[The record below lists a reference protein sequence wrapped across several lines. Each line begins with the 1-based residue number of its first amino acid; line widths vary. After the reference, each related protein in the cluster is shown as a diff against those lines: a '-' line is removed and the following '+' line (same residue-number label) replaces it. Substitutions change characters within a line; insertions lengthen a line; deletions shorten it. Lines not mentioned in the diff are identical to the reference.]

1 MRHILQSTA
10 AFCIFG
16 LLFLAGMAAQDKG
29 GTVDLSPVLGKPVGW
44 NVALASGTKQDFV
57 ITPMAGKPVLQVGA
71 NGLYLTSK
79 EKVTGEAELQLR
91 FRMTSP
97 EDKGSYLAVMAG
109 LPKMEDPGTNPL
121 RFGLQIHAGAEPE
134 NMMWST
140 APLPEQK
147 DGELGNYTVPNLPA
161 GRLLWPEMVRARVE
175 QEVASE
181 PRLTQRFITL
191 RYQLLKN
198 AYRVYL
204 DDRLLREGRHPKLD
218 ATGFVKLQFTRG
230 AEIAGLKLIPLA
242 PQDPRFETVALEGY
256 LNADKFRGQTVTLP
270 KPGQTVTV
278 SGVPFVL
285 PKPDDKAQSHIDLK
299 PSWLSCGI
307 VEGAFDGW
315 TGDLHRWRGALE
327 RNPGRIQFRVPNAP
341 YAKLHLL
348 AAYSGEPDTTAIVS
362 AQFFRDSAGFP
373 VNFASKAP
381 LFSAASPNALPVP
394 LGKAAKANLHLVTIP
409 LEPDGVSPS
418 AICNIWNSS

>member
-1 MRHILQSTA
+1 MRHILQLTA
-10 AFCIFG
+10 AFCLFG
-16 LLFLAGMAAQDKG
+16 LFLLANMAAQDKG
-29 GTVDLSPVLGKPVGW
+29 GKVDLSPVLGKAAAW
-44 NVALASGTKQDFV
+44 NVAPVQGAKQDFTV
-57 ITPMAGKPVLQVGA
+57 TPIAGKPVLQVGA

-121 RFGLQIHAGAEPE
+121 RFGLQIHASADPE

-161 GRLLWPEMVRARVE
+161 GRLLWPEMVRTRVE

-204 DDRLLREGRHPKLD
+204 DDRLLREGRHPKIET
-218 ATGFVKLQFTRG
+218 AGFVKLQVTRG
-230 AEIAGLKLIPLA
+230 VEIAGLKVI
-242 PQDPRFETVALEGY
+242 QDPRFETVALEGY
-256 LNADKFRGQTVTLP
+256 L
-270 KPGQTVTV
+270 
-278 SGVPFVL
+278 
-285 PKPDDKAQSHIDLK
+285 
-299 PSWLSCGI
+299 
-307 VEGAFDGW
+307 
-315 TGDLHRWRGALE
+315 
-327 RNPGRIQFRVPNAP
+327 
-341 YAKLHLL
+341 
-348 AAYSGEPDTTAIVS
+348 
-362 AQFFRDSAGFP
+362 
-373 VNFASKAP
+373 
-381 LFSAASPNALPVP
+381 
-394 LGKAAKANLHLVTIP
+394 
-409 LEPDGVSPS
+409 
-418 AICNIWNSS
+418 